1 MTRLQDERK
10 AHAFALLAERERSER
25 EAVETGRRQDERQ
38 RRRELDEVFRHIVK
52 VNQDSVEAYLED
64 IVKEG
69 IDWVSEKE
77 AKEYVLA
84 LADKIDSVSKYAA
97 KK

>member
-1 MTRLQDERK
+1 MKL
-10 AHAFALLAERERSER
+10 
-25 EAVETGRRQDERQ
+25 
-38 RRRELDEVFRHIVK
+38 
-52 VNQDSVEAYLED
+52 NQNTVEAYLED

-97 KK
+97 EK